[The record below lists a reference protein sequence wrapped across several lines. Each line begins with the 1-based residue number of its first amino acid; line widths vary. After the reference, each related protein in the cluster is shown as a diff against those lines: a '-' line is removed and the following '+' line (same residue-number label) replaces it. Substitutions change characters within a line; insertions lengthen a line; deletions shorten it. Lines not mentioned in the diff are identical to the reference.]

1 MHLQFHYQCA
11 PEQIPC
17 NSFHWTCVVNC
28 IYNINASIVQDSGFG
43 PSSFDV
49 VAAGLHLL
57 RVSNSLSNDTYYL
70 MVPAS
75 ARSTISLELTIMTR
89 YDRMN
94 IAQGPCVAAREGFE
108 PTTLQS
114 KSVDST
120 NLPPRPTSAIRCIG
134 RNFAL
139 DLGATKNHHYL

>member
-1 MHLQFHYQCA
+1 
-11 PEQIPC
+11 
-17 NSFHWTCVVNC
+17 
-28 IYNINASIVQDSGFG
+28 
-43 PSSFDV
+43 
-49 VAAGLHLL
+49 
-57 RVSNSLSNDTYYL
+57 

-114 KSVDST
+114 KGIDST

-134 RNFAL
+134 GNLAL
-139 DLGATKNHHYL
+139 DLGATKIITSYKRIHKFLELNFRMAFLDLNFYFSGQNSW

>member
-1 MHLQFHYQCA
+1 MRFHISDTISHLKRF
-11 PEQIPC
+11 I
-17 NSFHWTCVVNC
+17 VVAVIFSTLSCC
-28 IYNINASIVQDSGFG
+28 ILSVIAYINASIVQDSGFG

-94 IAQGPCVAAREGFE
+94 I
-108 PTTLQS
+108 
-114 KSVDST
+114 
-120 NLPPRPTSAIRCIG
+120 
-134 RNFAL
+134 
-139 DLGATKNHHYL
+139 